1 MSLQQL
7 TQKQNPSLKS
17 CSDWKTDHSFCIGSA
32 SGIPA
37 PPGPTVGPT
46 TTTSQSPPAGPT
58 TTSTPT
64 NPGNG
69 VQTPEPWQPG
79 MVSNCNRFYQAQ
91 AGDTCSVIAS
101 RTGVTVAQL
110 AAWNT
115 QIGGAACTGIWAGY
129 NICTGVIGGTPT
141 QPTPTA
147 NPNPTPQPIQDGMV
161 GNCNRFHLVE
171 AGETC
176 AVIASKTGVTVSQ
189 LTTWNKG
196 IGASCTGMWAGYYL
210 CTGVVGG
217 STQPPPANPT
227 PQPIQ
232 DGMVGNC
239 KRFHFVQPGQNCD
252 IISRQYG
259 ITVANFIRWNP
270 AAGAAC
276 QGLWAQTYACVGL

>member
-1 MSLQQL
+1 M
-7 TQKQNPSLKS
+7 NPSLKS
-17 CSDWKTDHSFCIGSA
+17 CGDWKTDHSFCIGSA

-46 TTTSQSPPAGPT
+46 TTTSQPPPAGPT

-79 MVSNCNRFYQAQ
+79 MVN
-91 AGDTCSVIAS
+91 
-101 RTGVTVAQL
+101 
-110 AAWNT
+110 
-115 QIGGAACTGIWAGY
+115 
-129 NICTGVIGGTPT
+129 
-141 QPTPTA
+141 
-147 NPNPTPQPIQDGMV
+147 
-161 GNCNRFHLVE
+161 NCNRFHLVE

-270 AAGAAC
+270 AAGANC